1 MQRNGVTVFHCNL
14 IDKNRQWARF
24 GPPFGDPW
32 IKGSKDKTVQQH

>member
-14 IDKNRQWARF
+14 IDKNRQWVRL

-32 IKGSKDKTVQQH
+32 IKGSKDKAVQ